1 MVDTIMELQEEN
13 KLIDI
18 PIALEPYGATKWVGL
33 LYVVKHLEMLPIVVT
48 YGVKEEVGCQILDN
62 KITITIEQLLR
73 LIVDLKHNYLYF

>member
-1 MVDTIMELQEEN
+1 MVDTIMKLQEEN

-18 PIALEPYGATKWVGL
+18 PIALEPYGATI

-73 LIVDLKHNYLYF
+73 LIVYLKHNYLYF